1 MKLKDIFSLLS
12 VNQPIKI
19 VTGKDAILY
28 SGAYEIPKD
37 MIDRKLLHIAHD
49 KDGIILYVEKMWYGY
64 DRLDT
69 KAKINALYITDRAV
83 SKWERGL
90 SLPDISILENL
101 SGNDELIISDDGS
114 SDRTRELIQKYCVTV
129 FLLIWH

>member
-64 DRLDT
+64 DKLDT
-69 KAKINALYITDRAV
+69 KSKINALYTFMHSICNYDMIPDNDDITKIEYVLVDFWLD
-83 SKWERGL
+83 SGYKL
-90 SLPDISILENL
+90 DID
-101 SGNDELIISDDGS
+101 GNWYDEKGEKIGKD
-114 SDRTRELIQKYCVTV
+114 
-129 FLLIWH
+129 